1 VNVTL
6 HLLTSK
12 EQITEKAIV
21 EIFTDSGVLKAF
33 RLLSEDKREAILEK
47 ITSIKSEDK
56 QVKTILKFT
65 EELNKKND

>member
-1 VNVTL
+1 MNVTL